1 MSDLIVKVARIAVVV
16 FWIAMA
22 LSLVSV
28 IPGPY
33 GSLIVWI
40 GGLVLIIHLLEYLF
54 VKFSVVYKNG
64 GQISFIKTILFGLTY
79 LLPEI
84 IDDRG
89 KKQ

>member
-1 MSDLIVKVARIAVVV
+1 MVKIARIAVAV

-33 GSLIVWI
+33 GSLIIWI
-40 GGLVLIIHLLEYLF
+40 GCLVLMIHLLEYLF
-54 VKFSVVYKNG
+54 VKFKVVYTNG
-64 GQISFIKTILFGLTY
+64 GHISFIKTILFGLTY
-79 LLPEI
+79 LLPKI

-89 KKQ
+89 MKQ